1 MLWWLS
7 KSYVFISDLDRLGQ
21 HQCHQPHSLHPL
33 RGHLGLLPANE
44 NSLCPMV
51 TVLWRWKVEYQEKN
65 KDRKD
70 GVNKGD
76 QNKKE
81 ELNFSENYAVII

>member
-1 MLWWLS
+1 
-7 KSYVFISDLDRLGQ
+7 
-21 HQCHQPHSLHPL
+21 
-33 RGHLGLLPANE
+33 
-44 NSLCPMV
+44 MV